1 MISGTGLTKQYGG
14 IPVLNQVTVSC
25 NSGEICG
32 LLGAN
37 GAGKTTLFKILLGL
51 VTPDAGTLSIV
62 SSSVKS
68 VGGII
73 EKPALYDYLSA
84 ADNLRIFSSIQGLS
98 THKHTIHMHL
108 ERVGLPVDRKD
119 PVANFSMGMKQRL
132 GIAIALLNNPA
143 CLILDEPFTG
153 LDPMGVV
160 ALRQLIRDLTN
171 QYQLAV
177 FLSSHMLDDLNKL
190 CSRLYVL
197 NKGRIIREG
206 DTQAI
211 MNACT
216 RQYLITGNH
225 IATSHAIRDL
235 PHTIIGNTADIQL
248 LPSELTHLLVA
259 LQKENIQVTACIP
272 QPDLVQLFEGGAA

>member
-1 MISGTGLTKQYGG
+1 MISGIGLTKQYGG
-14 IPVLNQVTVSC
+14 ITVLDKVTVHC

-51 VTPDAGTLSIV
+51 VTPDAGNISKDAQ
-62 SSSVKS
+62 SVKS

-84 ADNLRIFSSIQGLS
+84 ADNVQIFCGIQGLP
-98 THKHTIHMHL
+98 THKAAIRDHL

-160 ALRQLIRDLTN
+160 ALRQLINDLTN
-171 QYQLAV
+171 QFQLAV
-177 FLSSHMLDDLNKL
+177 FLSSHMLDDLNVL
-190 CSRLYVL
+190 CNRLYVL
-197 NKGRIIREG
+197 SKGSIIREG
-206 DTQAI
+206 NTHEIMHSCTHQYFITGENMGAAQAI
-211 MNACT
+211 KAW
-216 RQYLITGNH
+216 
-225 IATSHAIRDL
+225 
-235 PHTIIGNTADIQL
+235 PHTISGNTADIHILPNQL
-248 LPSELTHLLVA
+248 FILLDA
-259 LQKENIQVTACIP
+259 LQQENIQVTACVP
-272 QPDLVQLFEGGAA
+272 QPDLVQLFEGGAV

>member
-14 IPVLNQVTVSC
+14 ITVLNKVTVYC

-51 VTPDAGTLSIV
+51 VTPDAGNISKDAQ
-62 SSSVKS
+62 SVKS

-84 ADNLRIFSSIQGLS
+84 ADNVRIFCGIQGLPA
-98 THKHTIHMHL
+98 HKAAIRDHL
-108 ERVGLPVDRKD
+108 ERVGLPLDRND

-160 ALRQLIRDLTN
+160 ALRQLIKDLTN
-171 QYQLAV
+171 QFQLAV
-177 FLSSHMLDDLNKL
+177 FLSSHMLDDLNVL
-190 CSRLYVL
+190 CNRLYVL
-197 NKGRIIREG
+197 SKGSIIREG
-206 DTQAI
+206 NTHEIMHSCTHQYFITGENLGAAQAI
-211 MNACT
+211 K
-216 RQYLITGNH
+216 
-225 IATSHAIRDL
+225 SWPHAI
-235 PHTIIGNTADIQL
+235 TGNTADVHILPNQLSQL
-248 LPSELTHLLVA
+248 LAA
-259 LQKENIQVTACIP
+259 LQQENIQVTACVP

>member
-14 IPVLNQVTVSC
+14 ITVLNKVTVYC

-51 VTPDAGTLSIV
+51 VTPDAGNISKDAQSL
-62 SSSVKS
+62 KS

-84 ADNLRIFSSIQGLS
+84 ADNVRIFCGIQGLP
-98 THKHTIHMHL
+98 THKAAIRDHL
-108 ERVGLPVDRKD
+108 ERVGLPLDRND

-153 LDPMGVV
+153 LDPMGV
-160 ALRQLIRDLTN
+160 IKDLTN
-171 QYQLAV
+171 QFQLAV
-177 FLSSHMLDDLNKL
+177 FLSSHMLDDLNVL
-190 CSRLYVL
+190 CNRLYVL
-197 NKGRIIREG
+197 SKGSIIREG
-206 DTQAI
+206 NTHEI
-211 MNACT
+211 MHSCT
-216 RQYLITGNH
+216 HQYFITGDNMG
-225 IATSHAIRDL
+225 AAQALKAWPHAIS
-235 PHTIIGNTADIQL
+235 GNTADIHILPNQL
-248 LPSELTHLLVA
+248 SILLA
-259 LQKENIQVTACIP
+259 SLQQENIQVTACVP
-272 QPDLVQLFEGGAA
+272 QPDLVQLFEGGAV

>member
-1 MISGTGLTKQYGG
+1 MISGIGLTKQYGG
-14 IPVLNQVTVSC
+14 ITVLNKVTVHC

-51 VTPDAGTLSIV
+51 VTPDAGNISKDAQ
-62 SSSVKS
+62 SVKS

-84 ADNLRIFSSIQGLS
+84 ADNIRIFCGMQGLPA
-98 THKHTIHMHL
+98 HKAAIRDHL
-108 ERVGLPVDRKD
+108 QRVGLPLDRND

-160 ALRQLIRDLTN
+160 ALRQLIKDLTS
-171 QYQLAV
+171 QFQLAV
-177 FLSSHMLDDLNKL
+177 FLSSHMLDDLNVL
-190 CSRLYVL
+190 CNRLYVL
-197 NKGRIIREG
+197 SKGSIIREG
-206 DTQAI
+206 NTHEIMHSCTHQYFITGENMGAAQAI
-211 MNACT
+211 KAWP
-216 RQYLITGNH
+216 
-225 IATSHAIRDL
+225 HAIS
-235 PHTIIGNTADIQL
+235 GNTADIHILPNQL
-248 LPSELTHLLVA
+248 SILLAA
-259 LQKENIQVTACIP
+259 LQQENIKVTACVP
-272 QPDLVQLFEGGAA
+272 QPDLVQLFEGGAV

>member
-14 IPVLNQVTVSC
+14 ITVLNKVTVQC

-51 VTPDAGTLSIV
+51 VTPDAGIISKAAQ
-62 SSSVKS
+62 SVKS

-84 ADNLRIFSSIQGLS
+84 ADNVRIFCGMQGLPA
-98 THKHTIHMHL
+98 HKAAIRDHL
-108 ERVGLPVDRKD
+108 QRVGLPLDRND

-160 ALRQLIRDLTN
+160 ALRQLIKDLTK
-171 QYQLAV
+171 QFQLAV
-177 FLSSHMLDDLNKL
+177 FLSSHMLDDLNVL
-190 CSRLYVL
+190 CNRLYVL
-197 NKGRIIREG
+197 SKGSIIREG
-206 DTQAI
+206 NTHEIMHSCTHKYFITGENMGAAQAI
-211 MNACT
+211 KAW
-216 RQYLITGNH
+216 
-225 IATSHAIRDL
+225 SHAIF
-235 PHTIIGNTADIQL
+235 GNTADIHILPNQL
-248 LPSELTHLLVA
+248 SILLAA
-259 LQKENIQVTACIP
+259 LQQENIQVTACVP
-272 QPDLVQLFEGGAA
+272 QPDLVQLFEGGIV

>member
-1 MISGTGLTKQYGG
+1 MISGIGLTKQYGG
-14 IPVLNQVTVSC
+14 ITVLSKVTVHC

-51 VTPDAGTLSIV
+51 VTPDAGNISKDAE
-62 SSSVKS
+62 SVKS

-84 ADNLRIFSSIQGLS
+84 ADNVRIFCGIQGLP
-98 THKHTIHMHL
+98 THKAAIRDHL

-160 ALRQLIRDLTN
+160 ALRQLIKDLTN
-171 QYQLAV
+171 QFQLAV
-177 FLSSHMLDDLNKL
+177 FLSSHMLDDLNVL
-190 CSRLYVL
+190 CNRLYVL
-197 NKGRIIREG
+197 SKGSIIREG
-206 DTQAI
+206 NTHEIMHSCTHQYFISGENMGAAQAI
-211 MNACT
+211 KNWPHT
-216 RQYLITGNH
+216 ITGNTAY
-225 IATSHAIRDL
+225 IQIL
-235 PHTIIGNTADIQL
+235 PTQLSQL
-248 LPSELTHLLVA
+248 LAA
-259 LQKENIQVTACIP
+259 LQKENIQVTACVP
-272 QPDLVQLFEGGAA
+272 QPDLVQLFEGGTV

>member
-1 MISGTGLTKQYGG
+1 MISGTGLTKHYGG

-84 ADNLRIFSSIQGLS
+84 ADNLRIFCGMQGLS
-98 THKHTIHMHL
+98 THKHAIHMHL
-108 ERVGLPVDRKD
+108 ERVGLPVDRQD

-190 CSRLYVL
+190 CSRLFVL
-197 NKGRIIREG
+197 NKGSIIREG

-216 RQYLITGNH
+216 HQYLITGNH
-225 IATSHAIRDL
+225 IATSQAIRDL
-235 PHTIIGNTADIQL
+235 PHTITGNTADIQL
-248 LPSELTHLLVA
+248 LPGELTHLLVA
-259 LQKENIQVTACIP
+259 LQNENIQVTACIP
-272 QPDLVQLFEGGAA
+272 QPDLVQLFEGGSV

>member
-14 IPVLNQVTVSC
+14 ITVLNKVTVYC

-51 VTPDAGTLSIV
+51 VTPDAGNISKYAQSL
-62 SSSVKS
+62 KS

-84 ADNLRIFSSIQGLS
+84 ADNVRIFCGIQGLP
-98 THKHTIHMHL
+98 THKAAIRAHL
-108 ERVGLPVDRKD
+108 ERVGLPLDRND

-153 LDPMGVV
+153 LDPMGVM
-160 ALRQLIRDLTN
+160 ALRQLIKDLTN
-171 QYQLAV
+171 QFQLAV
-177 FLSSHMLDDLNKL
+177 FLSSHMLDDLNIL
-190 CSRLYVL
+190 CNRLYVL
-197 NKGRIIREG
+197 SKGSIIREG
-206 DTQAI
+206 NTHEIMHSCTHQYFITGDNMGAAQAI
-211 MNACT
+211 KAWP
-216 RQYLITGNH
+216 
-225 IATSHAIRDL
+225 HAIS
-235 PHTIIGNTADIQL
+235 GNTADVHILPNQL
-248 LPSELTHLLVA
+248 SILLAA
-259 LQKENIQVTACIP
+259 LQQENIQVTACVP
-272 QPDLVQLFEGGAA
+272 QPDLVQLFEGGSV

>member
-14 IPVLNQVTVSC
+14 ITVLNKVTVHC

-51 VTPDAGTLSIV
+51 VTPDAGNISKV
-62 SSSVKS
+62 AQSVKS

-84 ADNLRIFSSIQGLS
+84 ADNVRIFCGIQGLPA
-98 THKHTIHMHL
+98 HKAAIRDHL
-108 ERVGLPVDRKD
+108 ERVGLPLDRND

-160 ALRQLIRDLTN
+160 ALRQLIKDLTN

-177 FLSSHMLDDLNKL
+177 FLSSHMLDDLNVL
-190 CSRLYVL
+190 CNRLYVL
-197 NKGRIIREG
+197 SKGSIIRDGNTHEIMHSCTHQYFVTG
-206 DTQAI
+206 ENMGAAKAI
-211 MNACT
+211 KAWP
-216 RQYLITGNH
+216 
-225 IATSHAIRDL
+225 HAIS
-235 PHTIIGNTADIQL
+235 GNTADVHILPNQLSQL
-248 LPSELTHLLVA
+248 LAA
-259 LQKENIQVTACIP
+259 LQQENIQVTACVP
-272 QPDLVQLFEGGAA
+272 QPDLVQLFEGGAV

>member
-14 IPVLNQVTVSC
+14 ITVLNKVTVHC
-25 NSGEICG
+25 NSSEICG

-51 VTPDAGTLSIV
+51 VTPDAGNISKV
-62 SSSVKS
+62 AQSVKS

-84 ADNLRIFSSIQGLS
+84 ADNVRIFCGIQGLPA
-98 THKHTIHMHL
+98 HKAAIRDHL
-108 ERVGLPVDRKD
+108 QRVGLPLDRND

-160 ALRQLIRDLTN
+160 ALRQLIKDLTN
-171 QYQLAV
+171 QFQLAV
-177 FLSSHMLDDLNKL
+177 FLSSHMLDDLNIL
-190 CSRLYVL
+190 CNRLYVL
-197 NKGRIIREG
+197 SKGSIIREG
-206 DTQAI
+206 NTHEIMHSCTHQYFITGENLGTAQAI
-211 MNACT
+211 K
-216 RQYLITGNH
+216 
-225 IATSHAIRDL
+225 SWPHAI
-235 PHTIIGNTADIQL
+235 TGNTADVQILPNQLSQL
-248 LPSELTHLLVA
+248 LTA
-259 LQKENIQVTACIP
+259 LMQENIQVTACVP
-272 QPDLVQLFEGGAA
+272 QPDLVQLFEGGIV

>member
-14 IPVLNQVTVSC
+14 ITVLNKVTVYC

-51 VTPDAGTLSIV
+51 VTPDAGNISKDAQSL
-62 SSSVKS
+62 KS

-84 ADNLRIFSSIQGLS
+84 ADNVRIFCGIQGLQ
-98 THKHTIHMHL
+98 THKAAIRDHL
-108 ERVGLPVDRKD
+108 ERVGLPLDRND

-160 ALRQLIRDLTN
+160 ALRQLIKDLTN
-171 QYQLAV
+171 QFQLAV
-177 FLSSHMLDDLNKL
+177 FLSSHMLDDLNVL
-190 CSRLYVL
+190 CNRLYVL
-197 NKGRIIREG
+197 SKGSIIREG
-206 DTQAI
+206 NTHEIMHSCTHQYFITGENMGAAQAI
-211 MNACT
+211 KAWP
-216 RQYLITGNH
+216 
-225 IATSHAIRDL
+225 HAISS
-235 PHTIIGNTADIQL
+235 NTADIHILPNQL
-248 LPSELTHLLVA
+248 SILLAA
-259 LQKENIQVTACIP
+259 LQQENIQVTACVP
-272 QPDLVQLFEGGAA
+272 QPDLVQLFEGGAV

>member
-14 IPVLNQVTVSC
+14 ITVLNKVTVYC

-51 VTPDAGTLSIV
+51 VTPDAGNISKDTQ
-62 SSSVKS
+62 SVKS

-84 ADNLRIFSSIQGLS
+84 ADNVRIFCGIQGLPA
-98 THKHTIHMHL
+98 HKAAIRDHL
-108 ERVGLPVDRKD
+108 ERVGLPLDRND

-160 ALRQLIRDLTN
+160 ALRQLIKDLTN
-171 QYQLAV
+171 QFQLAV
-177 FLSSHMLDDLNKL
+177 FLSSHMLDDLNVL
-190 CSRLYVL
+190 CNRLYVL
-197 NKGRIIREG
+197 SKGSIIREG
-206 DTQAI
+206 NTHEIMHSCTHQYFITGENMGAAQAI
-211 MNACT
+211 KAWP
-216 RQYLITGNH
+216 
-225 IATSHAIRDL
+225 HAL
-235 PHTIIGNTADIQL
+235 SGNTADIHILPNQL
-248 LPSELTHLLVA
+248 LCPSSCWT
-259 LQKENIQVTACIP
+259 
-272 QPDLVQLFEGGAA
+272 G

>member
-14 IPVLNQVTVSC
+14 ITVLNKVTIYC

-51 VTPDAGTLSIV
+51 VTPDAGTISKDAQ
-62 SSSVKS
+62 SVKS

-84 ADNLRIFSSIQGLS
+84 ADNVRIFCGIQGLP
-98 THKHTIHMHL
+98 THKAAIRDHL

-160 ALRQLIRDLTN
+160 ALRQLIKDLTN
-171 QYQLAV
+171 QFQLAV
-177 FLSSHMLDDLNKL
+177 FLSSHMFDDLNVL
-190 CSRLYVL
+190 CNRLYVL
-197 NKGRIIREG
+197 SKGSIIREG
-206 DTQAI
+206 NTHEIMHSCTHQYFITGENIGAAQAI
-211 MNACT
+211 KAWP
-216 RQYLITGNH
+216 
-225 IATSHAIRDL
+225 HAIS
-235 PHTIIGNTADIQL
+235 GNTVDIHILPNQLSQL
-248 LPSELTHLLVA
+248 LAA
-259 LQKENIQVTACIP
+259 LQQENIQVTACVP
-272 QPDLVQLFEGGAA
+272 QPDLVQLFEGGAV

>member
-1 MISGTGLTKQYGG
+1 MISGTGLTKQYRG
-14 IPVLNQVTVSC
+14 ITVLNKVTVHC

-51 VTPDAGTLSIV
+51 VTPDAGNISKDAQ
-62 SSSVKS
+62 SVKS

-84 ADNLRIFSSIQGLS
+84 ADNVRIFCGIQGLPA
-98 THKHTIHMHL
+98 HKAAIRDHL
-108 ERVGLPVDRKD
+108 ERVGLPHDRND

-160 ALRQLIRDLTN
+160 ALRQLIKDLTN
-171 QYQLAV
+171 QFQLAV
-177 FLSSHMLDDLNKL
+177 FLSSHMLDDLNVL
-190 CSRLYVL
+190 CNRLYVL
-197 NKGRIIREG
+197 SKGSIIREG
-206 DTQAI
+206 NTHEIMHSCTHQYFITGENLGAAQAI
-211 MNACT
+211 KAWP
-216 RQYLITGNH
+216 
-225 IATSHAIRDL
+225 HAIS
-235 PHTIIGNTADIQL
+235 GNTADIHILPNQLSQL
-248 LPSELTHLLVA
+248 LAA
-259 LQKENIQVTACIP
+259 LQQENIQVTACVP
-272 QPDLVQLFEGGAA
+272 QPDLVQLFEGGAL

>member
-14 IPVLNQVTVSC
+14 ITVLNKVTVYC

-51 VTPDAGTLSIV
+51 VTPDAGNISKDAQSL
-62 SSSVKS
+62 KS

-84 ADNLRIFSSIQGLS
+84 ADNVRIFCGIQGLP
-98 THKHTIHMHL
+98 THKAAIRDHL
-108 ERVGLPVDRKD
+108 ERVGLPLDRND

-153 LDPMGVV
+153 LDPMGVM
-160 ALRQLIRDLTN
+160 ALRQLIKDLTN
-171 QYQLAV
+171 QFQLAV
-177 FLSSHMLDDLNKL
+177 FLSSHMLDDLNVL
-190 CSRLYVL
+190 CNRLYVL
-197 NKGRIIREG
+197 SKGSIIREG
-206 DTQAI
+206 NTHEIMHSCTHQYFVTGENMGAAQAI
-211 MNACT
+211 KAWP
-216 RQYLITGNH
+216 
-225 IATSHAIRDL
+225 HAIS
-235 PHTIIGNTADIQL
+235 GNTADIHILPNQL
-248 LPSELTHLLVA
+248 SMLLAA
-259 LQKENIQVTACIP
+259 LQQENIQVTACVP
-272 QPDLVQLFEGGAA
+272 QPDLVQLFEGGAV

>member
-14 IPVLNQVTVSC
+14 ITVLNKVTVHC

-51 VTPDAGTLSIV
+51 VTPDAGNISKDAQ
-62 SSSVKS
+62 SVKS

-84 ADNLRIFSSIQGLS
+84 ADNVRIFCGIQALP
-98 THKHTIHMHL
+98 THKAAIRDHL
-108 ERVGLPVDRKD
+108 ERVGLPLDRND

-160 ALRQLIRDLTN
+160 ALRQLIKDLTN
-171 QYQLAV
+171 QFQLAV
-177 FLSSHMLDDLNKL
+177 FLSSHMLDDLNVL
-190 CSRLYVL
+190 CNRLYVL
-197 NKGRIIREG
+197 SKGSIIREG
-206 DTQAI
+206 NTLEIMHSCTHQYFITGENLGAAQAI
-211 MNACT
+211 KAWP
-216 RQYLITGNH
+216 
-225 IATSHAIRDL
+225 HAIS
-235 PHTIIGNTADIQL
+235 GNTADIHILPNQLSQL
-248 LPSELTHLLVA
+248 LAA
-259 LQKENIQVTACIP
+259 LQQENIQVTACVP

>member
-1 MISGTGLTKQYGG
+1 MISGIGLTKQYGG
-14 IPVLNQVTVSC
+14 IAVLNKVTVHC

-51 VTPDAGTLSIV
+51 VTPDAGNISKDAQ
-62 SSSVKS
+62 SVKS

-84 ADNLRIFSSIQGLS
+84 ADNVRIFCGIQGLP
-98 THKHTIHMHL
+98 THKAAIRDHL

-132 GIAIALLNNPA
+132 GIGIALLNNPA

-160 ALRQLIRDLTN
+160 ALRQLIKDLTN
-171 QYQLAV
+171 QFQLAV
-177 FLSSHMLDDLNKL
+177 FLSSHMLDDLNVL
-190 CSRLYVL
+190 CNRLYVL
-197 NKGRIIREG
+197 SKGSIIREG
-206 DTQAI
+206 NTHEIMHSCTHQYFITGENMGTAQAI
-211 MNACT
+211 KAWP
-216 RQYLITGNH
+216 
-225 IATSHAIRDL
+225 HAIS
-235 PHTIIGNTADIQL
+235 GNTADIHILPNQL
-248 LPSELTHLLVA
+248 SILLAA
-259 LQKENIQVTACIP
+259 LQQENIQVTACVP
-272 QPDLVQLFEGGAA
+272 QPDLVQLFEGGTV

>member
-1 MISGTGLTKQYGG
+1 MISGIGLTKQYGG
-14 IPVLNQVTVSC
+14 IAVLNKVTVHC

-51 VTPDAGTLSIV
+51 VTPDAGNISKDAQ
-62 SSSVKS
+62 SVKS

-84 ADNLRIFSSIQGLS
+84 ADNVRIFCGIQGLP
-98 THKHTIHMHL
+98 THKAAIRDHL

-132 GIAIALLNNPA
+132 GIGIALLNNPA

-160 ALRQLIRDLTN
+160 ALRQLIKDLTN
-171 QYQLAV
+171 QFQLAV
-177 FLSSHMLDDLNKL
+177 FLSSHMLDDLNVL
-190 CSRLYVL
+190 CNRLYVL
-197 NKGRIIREG
+197 SKGSIIREG
-206 DTQAI
+206 NTHEIMHSCTHQYFITGENMCAAQAI
-211 MNACT
+211 KNW
-216 RQYLITGNH
+216 
-225 IATSHAIRDL
+225 
-235 PHTIIGNTADIQL
+235 PHTITGNTADIQILPGQLSQL
-248 LPSELTHLLVA
+248 LAA
-259 LQKENIQVTACIP
+259 LQQENIQVTACVP
-272 QPDLVQLFEGGAA
+272 QPDLVQLFEGGTV

>member
-1 MISGTGLTKQYGG
+1 MISGIGLTKQYGG
-14 IPVLNQVTVSC
+14 ITVLNKVTVHC

-51 VTPDAGTLSIV
+51 VTPDAGNISKDAQ
-62 SSSVKS
+62 SVKS

-84 ADNLRIFSSIQGLS
+84 ADNVRIFCGIQRLP
-98 THKHTIHMHL
+98 THKAAIRDHL

-160 ALRQLIRDLTN
+160 ALRQLIKDLTS
-171 QYQLAV
+171 QFQLAV
-177 FLSSHMLDDLNKL
+177 FLSSHMLDDLNVL
-190 CSRLYVL
+190 CNRLYVL
-197 NKGRIIREG
+197 SKGSIIREG
-206 DTQAI
+206 NTHEIMHSCTHQYFITGENVGAAQAI
-211 MNACT
+211 KAWP
-216 RQYLITGNH
+216 
-225 IATSHAIRDL
+225 HAIS
-235 PHTIIGNTADIQL
+235 GNTADIHILPYQLSQL
-248 LPSELTHLLVA
+248 LAA
-259 LQKENIQVTACIP
+259 LQQENIQVTACVP
-272 QPDLVQLFEGGAA
+272 QPDLVQLFEGGAV

>member
-14 IPVLNQVTVSC
+14 ITVLNKVTVYC

-51 VTPDAGTLSIV
+51 VTPDAGNISKDTQ
-62 SSSVKS
+62 SVKS

-84 ADNLRIFSSIQGLS
+84 ADNVRIFCGIQGLPA
-98 THKHTIHMHL
+98 HKAAIQDHL
-108 ERVGLPVDRKD
+108 QRVGLPLDRND

-160 ALRQLIRDLTN
+160 ALRQLIKDLTN
-171 QYQLAV
+171 QFQLAV
-177 FLSSHMLDDLNKL
+177 FLSSHMLDDLNVL
-190 CSRLYVL
+190 CNRLYVL
-197 NKGRIIREG
+197 SKGSIIREG
-206 DTQAI
+206 NTHEIMHSCTHQYFITGENLGAAQAI
-211 MNACT
+211 K
-216 RQYLITGNH
+216 
-225 IATSHAIRDL
+225 SWPHAI
-235 PHTIIGNTADIQL
+235 TGNTADVHILPNQLSQL
-248 LPSELTHLLVA
+248 LAA
-259 LQKENIQVTACIP
+259 LQQENIQVTACVP
-272 QPDLVQLFEGGAA
+272 QPDLVQLFEGGAV

>member
-14 IPVLNQVTVSC
+14 ITVLNKVTVYC

-51 VTPDAGTLSIV
+51 VTPDAGNISKV
-62 SSSVKS
+62 AQSVKS

-84 ADNLRIFSSIQGLS
+84 ADNVRIVCGIQGLPA
-98 THKHTIHMHL
+98 HKAAIRDHL
-108 ERVGLPVDRKD
+108 ERVGLPLDRND

-160 ALRQLIRDLTN
+160 ALRQLIKDLTN
-171 QYQLAV
+171 QFQLAV
-177 FLSSHMLDDLNKL
+177 FLSSHMLDDLNVL
-190 CSRLYVL
+190 CNRLYVL
-197 NKGRIIREG
+197 SKGSIIREG
-206 DTQAI
+206 NTHEIMHSCTHQYFVTGENMGAAKAI
-211 MNACT
+211 KAWP
-216 RQYLITGNH
+216 
-225 IATSHAIRDL
+225 HAIS
-235 PHTIIGNTADIQL
+235 GNTADIHILPNQL
-248 LPSELTHLLVA
+248 SMLLAA
-259 LQKENIQVTACIP
+259 LQQENIQVTACVP
-272 QPDLVQLFEGGAA
+272 QPDLVQLFEGGAV